1 MGYSPSGH
9 KELDTIEQLSHLKT
23 EEFHSQK
30 RLKLSS
36 EMVT

>member
-9 KELDTIEQLSHLKT
+9 KELDTMGQLSRLTT
-23 EEFHSQK
+23 EEFHSEK
-30 RLKLSS
+30 KLKLSS